1 MAFPGE
7 QEYQID
13 LDGRIAIDTPLS
25 EIQGAIEDTLGHDV
39 TLGIQRGGDT
49 WFDQDVTG
57 AVLGSSSFLAYGEQ
71 EPVLSEYRPGSG
83 KLTQPWQDAVYVK
96 GYVGGRDANT
106 AVDQRLF
113 SRTLFLD
120 AEVKAAGDFSRSK
133 VDSLVNVPADSILSS
148 GIDLANVSGSQ
159 ARRVVVAIREQYTA
173 GEWQNALQL
182 AIATK
187 HLGHLV
193 RYATEASY
201 HNLSDSIVTI
211 SDAHIEEVLG
221 EEFGTDVLFLTMRA
235 LKMGIK
241 DLQAS
246 DRNVAANHGEQWL
259 TMLEDGVLLDK
270 FTPEVTTADVLTY
283 PSYMNPRP
291 DKGVPALASISYLVG
306 GTGSRNHTI
315 KYPNGDVYAVDYP
328 DGAARPMKDHQE
340 DGFAGNLED
349 GTVKGFVHTSEGWID
364 FESTVDNH
372 LTGTAVE
379 TLLQKGVS
387 FKELQVAYNDIL
399 HETAAVAGNQSD
411 TVKTKVAAGI
421 AIAQQLALAQ
431 DNPGKAVELYS
442 YSVRG
447 WDSKS
452 DIEDQTGI
460 SLTWKWEGI
469 DNLGTDGSALYSL
482 FGGSLNKF
490 ALAKLAE
497 QYAGH
502 PELADK
508 IAKQRSKLE
517 ANDDAE
523 TYLQEMLQAAEQLL
537 DDERVQEA
545 LRHSQLAKDQ
555 RLVKS
560 N

>member
-7 QEYQID
+7 QEYQVD
-13 LDGRIAIDTPLS
+13 LNGRAAIDTPLN
-25 EIQGAIEDTLGHDV
+25 EIRSAIEDTIGHGV
-39 TLGIQRGGDT
+39 TLGIQRGGNT

-71 EPVLSEYRPGSG
+71 EPVLSEYRPSSG

-96 GYVGGRDANT
+96 GYIEGRDANT
-106 AVDQRLF
+106 AVDPRLF

-120 AEVKAAGDFSRSK
+120 AEVKAAGDFSRTK
-133 VDSLVNVPADSILSS
+133 VDSLVNVSANAILSS
-148 GIDLANVSGSQ
+148 GIDLSNVSGSQ
-159 ARRVVVAIREQYTA
+159 ARRVVDAIREQYTA

-193 RYATEASY
+193 RYAAEASY
-201 HNLSDSIVTI
+201 RDLSDSTVTV
-211 SDAHIEEVLG
+211 SDAHIEEVLD

-241 DLQAS
+241 DLRAS

-270 FTPEVTTADVLTY
+270 FTPEVTTADVLVY

-291 DKGVPALASISYLVG
+291 DKGVPTLAPVAYLAG

-328 DGAARPMKDHQE
+328 DGAARPIKDHQE

-349 GTVKGFVHTSEGWID
+349 GTVKGFVHTNEDWID
-364 FESTVDNH
+364 FEATVDNH
-372 LTGTAVE
+372 LAGTAVE
-379 TLLQKGVS
+379 ALMQQGVS
-387 FKELQVAYNDIL
+387 FKDLQIAYNDIL
-399 HETAAVAGNQSD
+399 REAAVVAGNQSD
-411 TVKTKVAAGI
+411 AVKTKVAAGI

-431 DNPGKAVELYS
+431 INPGKAVELYS

-447 WDSKS
+447 WGSKS

-469 DNLGTDGSALYSL
+469 DGLGADGSALYSR

-490 ALAKLAE
+490 ALTKLAE
-497 QYAGH
+497 RYAGH

-508 IAKQRSKLE
+508 IAKQRSKFE
-517 ANDDAE
+517 ATDDAE
-523 TYLQEMLQAAEQLL
+523 TYLHEMLQAAEQLL
-537 DDERVQEA
+537 DDEQVQEA
-545 LRHSQLAKDQ
+545 LSHSRLAK
-555 RLVKS
+555 VS
-560 N
+560 I